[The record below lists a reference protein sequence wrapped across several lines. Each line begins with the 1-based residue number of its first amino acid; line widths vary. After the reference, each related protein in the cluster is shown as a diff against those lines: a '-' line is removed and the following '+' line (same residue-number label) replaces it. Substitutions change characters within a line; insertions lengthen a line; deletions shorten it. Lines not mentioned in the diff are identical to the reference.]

1 MTMVQQD
8 RGTDEQPEDPTLERD
23 LDDLR
28 RAFADHPFP
37 TRQDDLIAA
46 CLGRHE
52 PTRLACRLSKISRT
66 REYATLDEVLADVAA
81 AATAAAAAS
90 AADEQALVD

>member
-1 MTMVQQD
+1 MTMVQD

-52 PTRLACRLSKISRT
+52 PTRLACRLSRISRT
-66 REYATLDEVLADVAA
+66 REYQDIDEVLADVAA
-81 AATAAAAAS
+81 GATSAAAD
-90 AADEQALVD
+90 DEAR

>member
-1 MTMVQQD
+1 MTMVQD

-52 PTRLACRLSKISRT
+52 PTRLACRLSRISRT
-66 REYATLDEVLADVAA
+66 REYTCLDEVLADVAA
-81 AATAAAAAS
+81 ASSAAAG
-90 AADEQALVD
+90 EQALAD